1 MMQLL
6 PIFLFADLETTQ
18 DRPIFFW
25 RPMLMFFL
33 VSLSFDG
40 GFDFG
45 VFVMDNVDV

>member
-25 RPMLMFFL
+25 RPIFEGL
-33 VSLSFDG
+33 
-40 GFDFG
+40 FG
-45 VFVMDNVDV
+45 KLEL